1 MAGSIFLAIIFLIF
15 GFWMITVPWV
25 LWWITESWRTKDA
38 KEPSN
43 LYIRTSEITGV
54 LFMIFGVLNIVDLFV

>member
-1 MAGSIFLAIIFLIF
+1 MAGNIILAIIFLIF

-38 KEPSN
+38 KEPSD
-43 LYIRTSEITGV
+43 LYIRTSKITGV
-54 LFMIFGVLNIVDLFV
+54 LFMVFGVVNIVDIFV